1 MVPTAQLAINLPP
14 SHLDD
19 ASLRAPTHLP
29 QALQRRSATAPPTIL
44 VIDDHPDSRTIGRL
58 LLESA
63 GYGVIEACT
72 GPDGLSAAREYLP
85 SVVLLDIVLPGLD
98 GWHVARQ
105 LRWGATT
112 HHMVLIA
119 MTALGGVPDVTRS
132 FQVGFDEV
140 LIKPVP
146 PIQLLTTVQRYV
158 GRVEAHR
165 PADL

>member
-1 MVPTAQLAINLPP
+1 MLPTRQIALDFPP
-14 SHLDD
+14 SRPPWTKFRLNAEHAGPVPHR
-19 ASLRAPTHLP
+19 AST
-29 QALQRRSATAPPTIL
+29 TPPTVL
-44 VIDDHPDSRTIGRL
+44 VIDDHADSRTIGRL

-72 GPDGLSAAREYLP
+72 GPEGLEAARECLP
-85 SVVLLDIVLPGLD
+85 SAVLVDIVLPGLD

-105 LRWGATT
+105 LRWSPPTR
-112 HHMVLIA
+112 HMVLIA

-158 GRVEAHR
+158 GSPDVRR
-165 PADL
+165 PT

>member
-1 MVPTAQLAINLPP
+1 M
-14 SHLDD
+14 
-19 ASLRAPTHLP
+19 
-29 QALQRRSATAPPTIL
+29 
-44 VIDDHPDSRTIGRL
+44 
-58 LLESA
+58 
-63 GYGVIEACT
+63 
-72 GPDGLSAAREYLP
+72 
-85 SVVLLDIVLPGLD
+85 LLDIVLPGLD

-158 GRVEAHR
+158 GRVEAR
-165 PADL
+165 KAADL

>member
-1 MVPTAQLAINLPP
+1 MLPTAQLAINLPP
-14 SHLDD
+14 SRLDD
-19 ASLRAPTHLP
+19 VTLRAPADLP
-29 QALQRRSATAPPTIL
+29 LALSRHAPTVPPTVL

-63 GYGVIEACT
+63 GYHVIEACT

-146 PIQLLTTVQRYV
+146 PMQLLTTVQRYV
-158 GRVEAHR
+158 GRVER
-165 PADL
+165 QVADR

>member
-1 MVPTAQLAINLPP
+1 MPR
-14 SHLDD
+14 
-19 ASLRAPTHLP
+19 RAPT
-29 QALQRRSATAPPTIL
+29 TPPTVL
-44 VIDDHPDSRTIGRL
+44 VIDDHADSRTIGRL

-72 GPDGLSAAREYLP
+72 GPEGLDAARECLP
-85 SVVLLDIVLPGLD
+85 SAVLVDIVLPGLD

-105 LRWGATT
+105 LRWSPSTQ
-112 HHMVLIA
+112 HMVLIA

-146 PIQLLTTVQRYV
+146 PIQLLSTVQRYV
-158 GRVEAHR
+158 GTAGAR
-165 PADL
+165 PTS

>member
-1 MVPTAQLAINLPP
+1 MLPNAQLAINLPP
-14 SHLDD
+14 SRLEDV
-19 ASLRAPTHLP
+19 SLRAPADLP
-29 QALQRRSATAPPTIL
+29 QALHRRAATVPPTVL

-63 GYGVIEACT
+63 GYHVIEACT

-119 MTALGGVPDVTRS
+119 MPALGGVPDVTRS

-158 GRVEAHR
+158 GRVEAR
-165 PADL
+165 QVADR

>member
-1 MVPTAQLAINLPP
+1 MLPTRQLALDLPP
-14 SHLDD
+14 SRLDLMSMGV
-19 ASLRAPTHLP
+19 ASDLPQVTHRRAP
-29 QALQRRSATAPPTIL
+29 SMPPTIL
-44 VIDDHPDSRTIGRL
+44 VIDDHGDSRTIGRI

-72 GPDGLSAAREYLP
+72 GPDGLAVARECLP

-105 LRWGATT
+105 LRWGPTT
-112 HHMVLIA
+112 QHMVLIA

-158 GRVEAHR
+158 GRVEARR
-165 PADL
+165 PADR